1 MANLKTKI
9 TEFIKTQ
16 LDVPSADPDER
27 RRSRLLNIF
36 LVGFFILAVLA
47 IVAVPVAFI
56 LETASPE
63 AIMLAFWTGIA
74 AAVFTGLTFALNR
87 YGSGKLAR
95 LLFIIFLT
103 VIFIF
108 ADVPEEVVAGRT
120 LLTFAI
126 PIILAS
132 VLFPSYASFAAA
144 GFVSVMIIGMA
155 WYAQIVPDPFSVI
168 VFFIIALAAW
178 LAGRSM
184 ERAIQDLRLLN
195 AELDQ
200 RVQERTQELAT
211 ALRQVHTMAVQNKT
225 ILESIADGVL
235 VFDANQEVIMA
246 NPAASRLARRDLQA
260 FTLAQFLT
268 TIEGKAREL
277 IRNWMKGQKPA
288 EVNNVRFKWDD
299 RTVSANIAPVILPG
313 ASEKPE
319 DAGHVMVLRDF
330 TKEAELEKAKDLFL
344 GMVSHELRTPMSAI
358 QGYVNVLL
366 TTERGFVS
374 ETGYDYLQTINVSVK
389 QLLKLA
395 NELID
400 LSRMEVGEIELY
412 CQWVDLADLVDN
424 AAKIVRHEFE
434 SRNLSLT
441 VQSKN
446 GLPQLYLDPNRINQ
460 VLLNLLSNAYKYT
473 SKGGVTVEV
482 IQSNEWVNV
491 AISDTGIGIKAA
503 DQEKLFERFFRAN
516 DQAVR
521 RIGGTGLGLSISK
534 GLVELHGGELTFAS
548 QYGVGSTF
556 TVRLPKNS
564 ATLGNN
570 SDSPNGNK

>member
-1 MANLKTKI
+1 MKTV
-9 TEFIKTQ
+9 IKRIGRIMKQ
-16 LDVPSADPDER
+16 LLDVPSLDPDDAR
-27 RRSRLLNIF
+27 RRKLLNILLFGIFVSAILVQVATIIVDISNTYPQERIFSLYFATALTILFCGLLF
-36 LVGFFILAVLA
+36 LINRYWSGRLAAFLFLLFMLGIATFVDEPQEAVDGRSLLWQALPILGASMLISPAFSFVMATLSCLAIAGIGLRAQLVPTPIGMVGFYTI
-47 IVAVPVAFI
+47 
-56 LETASPE
+56 
-63 AIMLAFWTGIA
+63 
-74 AAVFTGLTFALNR
+74 AVFSWLAANTLERALR
-87 YGSGKLAR
+87 DL
-95 LLFIIFLT
+95 
-103 VIFIF
+103 
-108 ADVPEEVVAGRT
+108 RT
-120 LLTFAI
+120 LN
-126 PIILAS
+126 
-132 VLFPSYASFAAA
+132 V
-144 GFVSVMIIGMA
+144 
-155 WYAQIVPDPFSVI
+155 
-168 VFFIIALAAW
+168 
-178 LAGRSM
+178 
-184 ERAIQDLRLLN
+184 
-195 AELDQ
+195 ELDQ

-211 ALRQVHTMAVQNKT
+211 ALRRVHT

-235 VFDANQEVIMA
+235 VFDANQEVIMT
-246 NPAASRLARRDLQA
+246 NPAVGRLARRDLQA

-424 AAKIVRHEFE
+424 VAKIVQREFE

-473 SKGGVTVEV
+473 SKGGATVEV
-482 IQSNEWVNV
+482 IQSDQWVNV

>member
-1 MANLKTKI
+1 MKTV
-9 TEFIKTQ
+9 IKRIGRIMKQ
-16 LDVPSADPDER
+16 LLDVPSLDPDDAR
-27 RRSRLLNIF
+27 RRKLLNILLFGIFVSAILVQVATIIVDISNTYPQERIFSLYFATALTILFCGLLF
-36 LVGFFILAVLA
+36 LINRYWSGRLAAFLFLLFMLGIATFVDEPQEAVDGRSLLWQALPILGASMLISPAFSFVMATLSCLAIAGIGLRAQLVPTPIGMVGFYTI
-47 IVAVPVAFI
+47 
-56 LETASPE
+56 
-63 AIMLAFWTGIA
+63 
-74 AAVFTGLTFALNR
+74 AVFSWLAANTLERALR
-87 YGSGKLAR
+87 DL
-95 LLFIIFLT
+95 
-103 VIFIF
+103 
-108 ADVPEEVVAGRT
+108 RT
-120 LLTFAI
+120 LN
-126 PIILAS
+126 
-132 VLFPSYASFAAA
+132 V
-144 GFVSVMIIGMA
+144 
-155 WYAQIVPDPFSVI
+155 
-168 VFFIIALAAW
+168 
-178 LAGRSM
+178 
-184 ERAIQDLRLLN
+184 
-195 AELDQ
+195 ELDQ

-211 ALRQVHTMAVQNKT
+211 ALRRVHT

-235 VFDANQEVIMA
+235 VFDANQEVIMT
-246 NPAASRLARRDLQA
+246 NPAVGRLARRDLQA

-570 SDSPNGNK
+570 SDSPNGDK